1 MVDKITNSIVNLENK
16 TSKNSTNV
24 KNSLSKVDKYVG
36 ENSTDIKIENKNII
50 EDLASSAPIDHDKV
64 SSIKKAISSGNY
76 PLDLDKIS
84 DALMDAYNDMKS
96 WYIVIWYEF
105 FKKSK
110 WHLWV
115 VKQTRQSHYEKQW
128 Q

>member
-1 MVDKITNSIVNLENK
+1 MVDKITNSLINLENK
-16 TSKNSTNV
+16 ASKNSANV
-24 KNSLSKVDKYVG
+24 KNSITKVDNYRS

-50 EDLASSAPIDHDKV
+50 DELASSAPIDHDKV

-96 WYIVIWYEF
+96 
-105 FKKSK
+105 
-110 WHLWV
+110 
-115 VKQTRQSHYEKQW
+115 
-128 Q
+128 

>member
-16 TSKNSTNV
+16 TSKNSAKLKDSISKVENYGS
-24 KNSLSKVDKYVG
+24 KNSA
-36 ENSTDIKIENKNII
+36 NIKIEHKNVIN
-50 EDLASSAPIDHDKV
+50 DLASNAPIDHDKV

-96 WYIVIWYEF
+96 
-105 FKKSK
+105 
-110 WHLWV
+110 
-115 VKQTRQSHYEKQW
+115 
-128 Q
+128 